1 MKNCLKVTPGGA
13 GYVIRCTTCKEQQI
27 NAVYHGETGRALY
40 SRLTEHM
47 KGHQKK
53 QEGNPLHKHDQA
65 EHNGDKATYSCEP
78 MGFFP
83 RPANKASERRSADK
97 PKHSGGSTMHNNE
110 LTCRVPTRFR
120 TKDRDRKRNGEV
132 GTSRQRS
139 TQRTNTTPTCGS
151 RAY

>member
-53 QEGNPLHKHDQA
+53 QEGNPLHKHDRVK
-65 EHNGDKATYSCEP
+65 HNGDKATYSCEQ
-78 MGFFP
+78 MGFFQDP
-83 RPANKASERRSADK
+83 LTRQV
-97 PKHSGGSTMHNNE
+97 NE
-110 LTCRVPTRFR
+110 GVQINQSIAEGARCTIM
-120 TKDRDRKRNGEV
+120 K
-132 GTSRQRS
+132 
-139 TQRTNTTPTCGS
+139 S
-151 RAY
+151 RAEFRQGSVPRIEIVRGMVK